1 MIITNVKGSRI
12 ADMESWEMAFK
23 EVNQAAHWKN
33 GHSAHALARHFSCP
47 SVDKS
52 DGIEEIRKGLELF
65 GYEEVNLQKAKIEH
79 ESKLDVFGK
88 GRVHDLSLW
97 GWADKYP
104 LLVCVEA
111 KVNEGF
117 GLTTERVIAE
127 RLSATPNSKIKER
140 VGKIASVL
148 EVDPDDLLPLPYQL
162 PTFIA
167 GGLSELQQLKDG
179 VLYLPVYVYKTS
191 IYDSGAGS
199 CAREEYIKTME
210 ALGFER
216 CDKNGVVMFKF
227 SDINFLVASAFVEIE
242 PSLSMEE
249 KYPTGILNA
258 FLSLDQLTM
267 SPMGFVDKVAEI
279 KRDYNRIVLGI

>member
-1 MIITNVKGSRI
+1 
-12 ADMESWEMAFK
+12 MESWEMAFK
-23 EVNQAAHWKN
+23 EVDQPVHWKN

-52 DGIEEIRKGLELF
+52 DGIEEIRKGLKLF
-65 GYEEVNLQKAKIEH
+65 GYEEVNLQEAKIEY
-79 ESKLDVFGK
+79 ESKLDGFGK
-88 GRVHDLSLW
+88 GRVHDISLW
-97 GWADKYP
+97 GEADEYP
-104 LLVCVEA
+104 LVVCIEA

-127 RLSATPNSKIKER
+127 RLSANPNSKIKAR

-148 EVDPDDLLPLPYQL
+148 EVDSYDLLPLPYQL
-162 PTFIA
+162 LTFID
-167 GGLSELQQLKDG
+167 GGISELQKFDDG

-210 ALGFER
+210 ALGFGR
-216 CDKNGVVMFKF
+216 CDKNGVVMFKLSDVNF
-227 SDINFLVASAFVEIE
+227 SVASAFVEIE

-258 FLSLDQLTM
+258 FLSLDQITM
-267 SPMGFVDKVAEI
+267 SPMGIVDKVAEI

>member
-1 MIITNVKGSRI
+1 
-12 ADMESWEMAFK
+12 MESWEKAFK
-23 EVNQAAHWKN
+23 EVDQAVHWKN
-33 GHSAHALARHFSCP
+33 GNSAHALAHHFTCP

-52 DGIEEIRKGLELF
+52 DGIENIRKDLERF
-65 GYEEVNLQKAKIEH
+65 GYEEVSIQEAKIEH

-148 EVDPDDLLPLPYQL
+148 EVNPVDLLPLPYQL
-162 PTFIA
+162 LTFVA
-167 GGLSELQQLKDG
+167 GGFSELQQLKDG

-191 IYDSGAGS
+191 TYDSGAGS

-216 CDKNGVVMFKF
+216 CDKNGVVMFELSDVNF
-227 SDINFLVASAFVEIE
+227 SATSAFVEIE

-258 FLSLDQLTM
+258 FLSLDPLTM
-267 SPMGFVDKVAEI
+267 SPMGIVDKVSEI
-279 KRDYNRIVLGI
+279 KRDYNRFILGIK

>member
-1 MIITNVKGSRI
+1 MFLRNNKQTRIT
-12 ADMESWEMAFK
+12 DMESWEKAFK
-23 EVNQAAHWKN
+23 EVDQAKHWKP
-33 GHSAHALARHFSCP
+33 GYSAHALAHHFTCP

-52 DGIEEIRKGLELF
+52 DGIENIRKDLERF
-65 GYEEVNLQKAKIEH
+65 GYEEVSIQEAKIEH

-104 LLVCVEA
+104 LVVCVEA

-140 VGKIASVL
+140 VRNIASVL
-148 EVDPDDLLPLPYQL
+148 EVDYDDLLPLPYQL
-162 PTFIA
+162 LSFIA
-167 GGLSELQQLKDG
+167 GGFSELQQLKDG

-199 CAREEYIKTME
+199 CVRKEYIKTME

-216 CDKNGVVMFKF
+216 CDKTGVVMFKF
-227 SDINFLVASAFVEIE
+227 SDINFSVASAFVEIE

-258 FLSLDQLTM
+258 FLSLDPLNM
-267 SPMGFVDKVAEI
+267 SPKGIVDKVEEI
-279 KRDYNRIVLGI
+279 RKDYYHMILGV